1 MRLSTSGP
9 RRQRLPGLLLKLG
22 WHAYSHASMR
32 VRVRVRV
39 YVHACMKVRMYVYRA
54 VFLGERAGGSCQTS
68 WKWCRALLAR
78 CHRRLRPH
86 PMPAKI
92 SREMLQLDRMAVSV
106 LQRRAFRVPCMTRC
120 TWLGSTRTRLCKQLG
135 VGGCASWF
143 AIGDPLRFLGI
154 LGGSCRD
161 VVLGLWSCSRGLAA
175 APRLLQISAFAQ
187 GRWGF
192 AYRCC

>member
-1 MRLSTSGP
+1 
-9 RRQRLPGLLLKLG
+9 
-22 WHAYSHASMR
+22 
-32 VRVRVRV
+32 
-39 YVHACMKVRMYVYRA
+39 MYVYRA

-135 VGGCASWF
+135 VVGCASWF
-143 AIGDPLRFLGI
+143 AIGDPTEVSSNPGRIMSGCGSGALELLSWFGGRSQASSDFCFCPRTMGLRVSALLVAIGA
-154 LGGSCRD
+154 GVRD
-161 VVLGLWSCSRGLAA
+161 VRGGDNAAMAGSSRPGLGLHSRPAS
-175 APRLLQISAFAQ
+175 PISIVTTLSS
-187 GRWGF
+187 
-192 AYRCC
+192 